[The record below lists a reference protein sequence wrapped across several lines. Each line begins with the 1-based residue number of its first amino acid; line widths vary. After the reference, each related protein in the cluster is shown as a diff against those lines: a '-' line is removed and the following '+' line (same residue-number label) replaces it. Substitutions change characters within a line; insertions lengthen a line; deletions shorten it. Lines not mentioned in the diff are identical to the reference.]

1 MGIKSFRFNTQ
12 YKMLDSKLH
21 VRQLLRIVALL
32 TSDVSGTLQM
42 AVRDKPL
49 SRVKGY
55 ISG

>member
-55 ISG
+55 ILG